1 MENKNSVSFGY
12 VVFLTVVAAI
22 GGFLYG
28 YDTAVISGTIAMV
41 SAQFGLDTMQQ
52 GWYVGCALVGSI
64 AGVACA
70 GILSDYAGRRNAM
83 LVSAVLFTASAVGCS
98 LADSFDWLVAYRIIG
113 GVGIGVVSI
122 VSPLYISEVSVAR

>member
-52 GWYVGCALVGSI
+52 G
-64 AGVACA
+64 
-70 GILSDYAGRRNAM
+70 
-83 LVSAVLFTASAVGCS
+83 
-98 LADSFDWLVAYRIIG
+98 
-113 GVGIGVVSI
+113 
-122 VSPLYISEVSVAR
+122 